1 MLEIKNIC
9 AGYDKKRVISDISF
23 EVERGSVISV
33 IGPNGCGKSTL
44 MRSIAGII
52 DIYNGETVID
62 GEPAEKL
69 GRLGVARKISYL
81 AQGKSVPDMT
91 VGQMVLHGRFPHL
104 SYPRR
109 YSKRDREIARDAMS
123 AVGVLELEG
132 CPMNSLSGGMR
143 QNAYIAMALA
153 QDSDYILLDEPT
165 TYLDASHQMTLMDM
179 LCGLSK
185 RGKGIVAVLHDIP
198 LALGYSD
205 KILLMHE
212 GRVLCFG
219 SPDEVLDSGMIEK
232 VLGLAVSR
240 DENGGYYTS
249 YKRKI

>member
-23 EVERGSVISV
+23 EVERGSIISV
-33 IGPNGCGKSTL
+33 IGANGCGKSTL
-44 MRSIAGII
+44 MRAIAGVLVTY
-52 DIYNGETVID
+52 DGEVIID
-62 GEPAEKL
+62 GEPEEKL

-81 AQGKSVPDMT
+81 AQGKGVPDMT
-91 VGQMVLHGRFPHL
+91 VGQTVLHGRFPHL

-109 YSKRDREIARDAMS
+109 YGKRDREIARDAMS
-123 AVGVLELEG
+123 AVGISELAD
-132 CPMNSLSGGMR
+132 CPMSMLSGGMR

-153 QDSDYILLDEPT
+153 QDTDYILLDEPT
-165 TYLDASHQMTLMDM
+165 TYLDASHQRALMEM
-179 LCGLSK
+179 LCGLSE
-185 RGKGIVAVLHDIP
+185 RNKGIVAVLHDIP

-212 GRVLCFG
+212 GRALCFG
-219 SPDEVLDSGMIEK
+219 SPDEIYRSGLIEK
-232 VLGLAVSR
+232 TVGLTVSR

-249 YKRKI
+249 YKRK